1 MTARTFTRAA
11 AGFVLFCAAL
21 AAGGCSS
28 EKPTGTVAGTV
39 KYRGNPLTA
48 GEVNLLSKT
57 GAAGS
62 AKIDANGQYKVTG
75 ELEAGEYKA
84 YFAPPR
90 AEPQAPGT
98 KASPAPK
105 VEVPPKFRDP
115 NSSGVVVTVKS
126 GSNDIPIEF
135 KD

>member
-1 MTARTFTRAA
+1 MTARIFARTASGLA
-11 AGFVLFCAAL
+11 LFCAAL

-28 EKPTGTVAGTV
+28 EKPTGTVAGIV
-39 KYRGNPLTA
+39 KYKGNPLTA
-48 GEVNLLSKT
+48 GEVNFLSKT
-57 GAAGS
+57 GSAGS

-90 AEPQAPGT
+90 AEPHAPGT
-98 KASPAPK
+98 KAAAVPK
-105 VEVPPKFRDP
+105 VDVPAKFRDP
-115 NSSGVVVTVKS
+115 GSSGVVVTVKP
-126 GSNDIPIEF
+126 GSNDIAVEF